1 MTTGYFTLESVE
13 RVAAN
18 GETERHSFERG
29 LNLLVGRPNTG
40 KTVWLKML
48 DYVLGDRESAEEK
61 LSEELAAKYDVL
73 RVQAHAGQEEIT
85 LERRWKESGAR
96 HKVFLDGA
104 AVDAGDLSALL
115 LERLGIPVLHYPQG
129 NPYGTRAWP
138 ELSWRSLYRHIYRRQ
153 LFWGGLVERQ
163 PESEQHACI
172 LQFLGLAKDV
182 FSAEYASLID
192 AEKSRMSLEAQR
204 EAFMQTLNQVS
215 QELLDVEDE
224 VAGVT
229 PEVISDSVGR
239 IAAELE
245 RIRGQRETMLEALL
259 AESAE
264 RDQGRVQDLGEERGR
279 LLSEHEKVARELAV
293 AEARLRDILD
303 YLADLDAEMNR
314 LERAKI
320 SGTVFSGLRIT
331 HCPACD
337 QAIGGS
343 NEGGA
348 DCFLCR
354 RPLPCKE
361 GDHDAGN
368 KRLDLAIRQL
378 RTERDEASR
387 LVEELQGRR
396 RGLTKA
402 VRTLSERIGELETD
416 LERVRKAAAAILP
429 PELALLDL
437 QAGRLEERGKQ
448 WERMKKAFKRR
459 EQLAAE
465 IQRLQARVGHL
476 GEVVERQA
484 ASVDFETPADSL
496 CDGMNDYLTRLN
508 EAREGAWT
516 QDEVSF
522 RLGEK
527 KFSFHVGGERW
538 DAKLGGTLTL
548 YFLLAYQY
556 GLLRLSRE
564 SGCNYPGFTVLDM
577 PAELPDVESVA
588 DLENF
593 VLVPYVRLLSE
604 PPMKGA
610 QVIVAGSAF
619 AGLQGAHRIQLE
631 RVYK

>member
-1 MTTGYFTLESVE
+1 MASGYFILESIE

-18 GETERHSFERG
+18 GETERQNFEPG

-48 DYVLGDRESAEEK
+48 DYVLGDRDSAEEK
-61 LSEELAAKYDVL
+61 LSEELAVKYQAL
-73 RVQAHAGQEEIT
+73 RVQAHAGREEIT
-85 LERRWKESGAR
+85 LERRWKESGAK
-96 HKVFLDGA
+96 HKVFLDGT

-115 LERLGIPVLHYPQG
+115 LERLDIPPLHYPQG
-129 NPYGTRAWP
+129 NPYGPRAWP
-138 ELSWRSLYRHIYRRQ
+138 ELSWRSIYRHIYRRQ

-192 AEKSRMSLEAQR
+192 AEKSRMSLEARR
-204 EAFMQTLNQVS
+204 EQFMQALNEVS
-215 QELLDVEDE
+215 QRLLDVEDE

-229 PEVISDSVGR
+229 PEVISESVGR
-239 IAAELE
+239 IGVELKE
-245 RIRGQRETMLEALL
+245 IEAKRETILEALL
-259 AESAE
+259 AESAL
-264 RDQGRVQDLGEERGR
+264 RDRGRVEDLGEERGR
-279 LLSEHEKVARELAV
+279 LLTEHENVARELAV
-293 AEARLRDILD
+293 AGARLQDILD
-303 YLADLDAEMNR
+303 YQADIEAEISR
-314 LERAKI
+314 LERAQV
-320 SGTVFSGLRIT
+320 SGTVFSGLRVT

-337 QAIGGS
+337 QAISGS
-343 NEGGA
+343 NEGGYN
-348 DCFLCR
+348 CFLCGR
-354 RPLPCKE
+354 ALPGKV
-361 GDHDAGN
+361 GDDDSGN

-378 RTERDEASR
+378 RTERAEAGR

-396 RGLTKA
+396 GTLAKA
-402 VRTLSERIGELETD
+402 VRNLSERIGELEAD
-416 LERVRKAAAAILP
+416 LERVRKVAAAILP

-437 QAGRLEERGKQ
+437 QTGRLEERRKQ
-448 WERMKKAFKRR
+448 WERIREALKRR

-465 IQRLQARVGHL
+465 IERLRARVAQLDH
-476 GEVVERQA
+476 VVERQA
-484 ASVDFETPADSL
+484 ASIHFETAADLL

-516 QDEVSF
+516 QAEVSL
-522 RLGEK
+522 RLDARS
-527 KFSFHVGGERW
+527 FSFQVGGEGW

-556 GLLRLSRE
+556 GLLKLSRE
-564 SGCNYPGFTVLDM
+564 NRCNYPGLTVLDM

-593 VLVPYVRLLSE
+593 VLVPFVQLLSE
-604 PPMKGA
+604 PELKNA

-619 AGLQGAHRIQLE
+619 AGLEGARRIELD
-631 RVYK
+631 RVYR

>member
-1 MTTGYFTLESVE
+1 MTSGYFTLESIE

-18 GETERHSFERG
+18 GETERCSFEPG

-40 KTVWLKML
+40 KTVWLRML
-48 DYVLGDRESAEEK
+48 DYVLGDPDSAEEK

-85 LERRWKESGAR
+85 LERRWKESGAI

-104 AVDAGDLSALL
+104 AVNSGDLSALL
-115 LERLGIPVLHYPQG
+115 LEKLGIPVLHYPQG
-129 NPYGTRAWP
+129 NPYGARRWP

-153 LFWGGLVERQ
+153 HFWGGLVERQ
-163 PESEQHACI
+163 PESEQHACM
-172 LQFLGLAKDV
+172 LQFLGLAKNV

-192 AEKSRMSLEAQR
+192 AQKSRMSLEAQR
-204 EAFMQTLNQVS
+204 ETFMRTLNQVS

-239 IAAELE
+239 ISAELE
-245 RIRGQRETMLEALL
+245 RIRGKREATLEALL
-259 AESAE
+259 AESVK
-264 RDQGRVQDLGEERGR
+264 RDRGRVQDLGEERGR
-279 LLSEHEKVARELAV
+279 LLSEHEKAARELAV

-303 YLADLDAEMNR
+303 YRADLEAEINR
-314 LERAKI
+314 LERAKA

-337 QAIGGS
+337 QAISGSSEGGS
-343 NEGGA
+343 E
-348 DCFLCR
+348 CFLCR
-354 RPLPCKE
+354 RPLPGKG
-361 GDHDAGN
+361 GDDDSGN

-378 RTERDEASR
+378 RTERDEALR
-387 LVEELQGRR
+387 LVDELQGRR
-396 RGLTKA
+396 RQLTKA
-402 VRTLSERIGELETD
+402 VRKLSERIGELEAD

-429 PELALLDL
+429 PELALLDV
-437 QAGRLEERGKQ
+437 QAGRLQERRKQ
-448 WERMKKAFKRR
+448 WERIREALKRR

-465 IQRLQARVGHL
+465 IQTFHDRVDKL
-476 GEVVERQA
+476 DEAVERQA
-484 ASVDFETPADSL
+484 ASVDFETAGDL
-496 CDGMNDYLTRLN
+496 VCDGVNDYLTRLN

-516 QDEVSF
+516 QDEVSL
-522 RLGEK
+522 RLGDK
-527 KFSFHVGGERW
+527 KFNFYVGGERW
-538 DAKLGGTLTL
+538 DKKLGGTLTL

-556 GLLRLSRE
+556 GLLRLARE
-564 SGCNYPGFTVLDM
+564 NGCNYPGLIVLDM

-593 VLVPYVRLLSE
+593 VLVPFVRLLSE
-604 PPMKGA
+604 PEMKDA

-619 AGLQGAHRIQLE
+619 AGLEGAHRIELDH
-631 RVYK
+631 VYK